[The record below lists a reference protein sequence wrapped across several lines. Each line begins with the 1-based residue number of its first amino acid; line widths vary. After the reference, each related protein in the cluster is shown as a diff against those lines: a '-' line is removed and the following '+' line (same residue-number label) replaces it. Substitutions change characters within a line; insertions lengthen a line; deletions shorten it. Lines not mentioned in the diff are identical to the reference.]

1 MLAQRERAMDDTS
14 ITYDLTD
21 GIATITL
28 NRPEVMNALSASL
41 RRSLLAAL
49 LRAQGEARV
58 LVLTGAGRAFCSG
71 QDLQD
76 AGKIGSF
83 DLERILN
90 DEYVPMIKAI
100 TDSPIPTIA
109 AVNGAAAGAGANLA
123 LAADIVIAAESASF
137 IQAFTRIGLV
147 PDAGGS
153 YWLPRQIGMARAM
166 GAMLLGDKISATQAA
181 DWGMIYET
189 VPDAGFATHVRARAA
204 QLAAGAL
211 AMILMRNWRLRR
223 GCKGP
228 AGRPRISAKESRR
241 FWRNVRRGL
250 PGPDYLR
257 PALRVE
263 SRRLVS
269 DVTTPSMLR
278 MR

>member
-41 RRSLLAAL
+41 RRSLLTAL

-90 DEYVPMIKAI
+90 EEYVPMIKAI

-109 AVNGAAAGAGANLA
+109 AVNGAAAGDGAKLA
-123 LAADIVIAAESASF
+123 
-137 IQAFTRIGLV
+137 
-147 PDAGGS
+147 
-153 YWLPRQIGMARAM
+153 
-166 GAMLLGDKISATQAA
+166 
-181 DWGMIYET
+181 
-189 VPDAGFATHVRARAA
+189 
-204 QLAAGAL
+204 
-211 AMILMRNWRLRR
+211 
-223 GCKGP
+223 
-228 AGRPRISAKESRR
+228 
-241 FWRNVRRGL
+241 
-250 PGPDYLR
+250 
-257 PALRVE
+257 
-263 SRRLVS
+263 
-269 DVTTPSMLR
+269 
-278 MR
+278 